1 MDIKKSPKADLE
13 SNRLTYVLLGFV
25 FVLAVLYVGF
35 EWTDKEITVYE
46 VEESLVNEAEEE
58 MTEITFQEETPPP
71 PPPPSEVPQVIEEI
85 TIVEDTKEVAEVNFS
100 SEDDETQAQEVILPP
115 APPVEEEPEVEEI
128 FLIVEKQPEFPGGH
142 AALMK
147 YFNDNVRYP
156 VIAAENGIQGRVVC
170 QFTVW
175 KDGSVSDVK
184 VLRSVDPALDRE
196 AIRLI
201 SNMPK
206 WKPGEQRGKAV
217 SCKFTVPVVFRL
229 Q

>member
-71 PPPPSEVPQVIEEI
+71 PPPPAEVPQVIEVI
-85 TIVEDTKEVAEVNFS
+85 TIVDDNTEVAEVDFS

>member
-71 PPPPSEVPQVIEEI
+71 PPPPAEVPQVIEEI
-85 TIVEDTKEVAEVNFS
+85 TIVDDNTEVAEVDFS
-100 SEDDETQAQEVILPP
+100 SEDDETKVQEVILPP

-147 YFNDNVRYP
+147 YFNDNVRYT
-156 VIAAENGIQGRVVC
+156 VSAVENGMQGRVVC

>member
-71 PPPPSEVPQVIEEI
+71 PPPPAEVPQVIEEI
-85 TIVEDTKEVAEVNFS
+85 TIVDDNTEVAEVDFS

-147 YFNDNVRYP
+147 YFSDNVRYP